1 MRLSS
6 FSDYSLRVLIYL
18 AVKGENL
25 STVAEIADKYQISK
39 NHLVKVVHNLS
50 SIGMIESFKGKG
62 GGILLTISPE
72 RINIGKLIKDLESD
86 SKLVEC
92 FGEDGQCVIKPTC
105 KLKGILKT
113 AERRFYE
120 ALSEFTLADIV
131 SNKQKLKESLSISS

>member
-18 AVKGENL
+18 ALKGEDL

-50 SIGMIESFKGKG
+50 TIGLIESFKGKG
-62 GGILLTISPE
+62 GGILLSLPPE
-72 RINIGKLIKDLESD
+72 NINIGKLIKDLEHD

-92 FGEDGQCVIKPTC
+92 FGEDGQCVINPTC
-105 KLKGILKT
+105 KLKGVLKV
-113 AERRFYE
+113 AQRRFYE
-120 ALSEFTLADIV
+120 TLSEFTLADIV
-131 SNKQKLKESLSISS
+131 SNKSKLKESLAI

>member
-18 AVKGENL
+18 AVKGEDL
-25 STVAEIADKYQISK
+25 STVAEIADKYHISR

-50 SIGMIESFKGKG
+50 TMGLIESFKGKG
-62 GGILLTISPE
+62 GGILLSLSPE

-92 FGEDGQCVIKPTC
+92 FSDDGNCIINPTC

-131 SNKQKLKESLSISS
+131 SNKYKLKESLSIA

>member
-1 MRLSS
+1 MRLSN

-18 AVKGENL
+18 AIKDKEL

-50 SIGMIESFKGKG
+50 TSGIIESFKGKG
-62 GGILLTISPE
+62 GGIYLSLPPE
-72 RINIGKLIKDLESD
+72 QINIGKLIKNLESD

-92 FGEDGQCVIKPTC
+92 FGEHGQCVINPTC
-105 KLKGILKT
+105 KLKGVLKV

-120 ALSEFTLADIV
+120 TLSEFTLADII
-131 SNKQKLKESLSISS
+131 SNKNKLKEDLAISL